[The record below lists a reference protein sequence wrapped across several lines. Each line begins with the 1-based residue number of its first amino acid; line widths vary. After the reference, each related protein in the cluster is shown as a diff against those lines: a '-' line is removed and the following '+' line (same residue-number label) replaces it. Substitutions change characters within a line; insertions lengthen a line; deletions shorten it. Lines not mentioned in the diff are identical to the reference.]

1 MGRSLPQGRNAALEA
16 WVRALKA
23 SAGISPGGPVFPA
36 VLDELAERFEA
47 APALIGIDQNLS
59 FRGLS
64 QHANRYARWALTQ
77 GLAAGDVVGLLMP
90 NCPEYLAIWLGL
102 TRVGAVAALLNTNLA
117 GDALRH
123 SIEIVAPAHL
133 IVAAE
138 LAAAIA
144 PLRPRLEPTLCC
156 WVQGGS
162 APGFLPIDEVAGR
175 LSGDQIRS
183 AERPM
188 PEARDR
194 ALYIYTSGTTGAPK
208 AAAISHLRL
217 MQWTHWFAGMMDTGP
232 DDRLYNCLPM
242 YHSTGGVVATG
253 AALLNGAAVVIRR
266 KFSAGRFWD
275 DVAEQGCTIMQYIGE
290 LCRYLVQSPPH
301 PREQEHRLRL
311 CCGNGLRG
319 DIWQLFQDRF
329 RIPRILEFYAATEGS
344 FSLYN
349 CEGEPG
355 ALGRVPA
362 FLAHRFPLALIKVDV
377 ATGEPARGA
386 DGFCQRCGADEIG
399 EAIGAL
405 GAHDK
410 SAGGRFEGYTDAE
423 ASERKLLRG
432 AFATGD
438 TWYRTGDLMRRDA
451 RGFFYFVDR
460 LGDTFRWKGEN
471 VSTTEV
477 AEAIGGCEG
486 VVEALVYGVAVPGTE
501 GRAGMAA
508 IVPAPSFR
516 LEALREELQT
526 KLPDYARPRFVR
538 LRERLAT
545 TGTFKPLKQQL
556 LGEGYDPGASAD
568 PVYFDDRQQRAF
580 IRLDP
585 TLYMRLQSGELRL

>member
-1 MGRSLPQGRNAALEA
+1 
-16 WVRALKA
+16 
-23 SAGISPGGPVFPA
+23 
-36 VLDELAERFEA
+36 
-47 APALIGIDQNLS
+47 
-59 FRGLS
+59 
-64 QHANRYARWALTQ
+64 
-77 GLAAGDVVGLLMP
+77 
-90 NCPEYLAIWLGL
+90 
-102 TRVGAVAALLNTNLA
+102 
-117 GDALRH
+117 
-123 SIEIVAPAHL
+123 
-133 IVAAE
+133 
-138 LAAAIA
+138 
-144 PLRPRLEPTLCC
+144 
-156 WVQGGS
+156 
-162 APGFLPIDEVAGR
+162 
-175 LSGDQIRS
+175 
-183 AERPM
+183 M

-266 KFSAGRFWD
+266 KFSASRFWD

-399 EAIGAL
+399 EAIGAV